1 MIGRRLATSAMA
13 VVAVAGGI
21 LLLGPGGPSP
31 AVEVAARRAIL
42 RTADEADVA
51 LSGLAAALVP
61 AVDAGRAGSARAVA
75 GDEAPGPMF
84 ADAAELTRAAEAK
97 AAAAREALVALN
109 RGRNARDPGAS
120 ELEAVAEPGELDSIA
135 EQLSAA
141 AEAGDEF
148 AAMRDRAFS
157 VIGEL
162 DDAIAALDA
171 GDLAG
176 ARDHVGRARDAHTAV
191 AAWDVGLVTLPVW
204 VETTDAMIAAVER
217 IITATERGDSA
228 AAQRAAEDF
237 VARADDAA
245 PADRALR
252 IAIGEGGSAVA
263 AVPLERLATILT
275 SIDDARAAVTS
286 VREAAQR

>member
-109 RGRNARDPGAS
+109 RARNARDPGAS
-120 ELEAVAEPGELDSIA
+120 EIEPVAEPGELDSIA

-141 AEAGDEF
+141 AETGDEF

-204 VETTDAMIAAVER
+204 VETTDAMIAAVDR
-217 IITATERGDSA
+217 IITATERGDATAADA
-228 AAQRAAEDF
+228 AAGEFAALS
-237 VARADDAA
+237 DDAA
-245 PADRALR
+245 TADRALR
-252 IAIGEGGSAVA
+252 IAMGEGGSAVA
-263 AVPLERLATILT
+263 AVPLERLAAVL
-275 SIDDARAAVTS
+275 SAVSDARAAVAS
-286 VREAAQR
+286 VREAAER

>member
-109 RGRNARDPGAS
+109 RARNARDPGAS

-141 AEAGDEF
+141 AETGDEF

-275 SIDDARAAVTS
+275 SIDDARAAVAS

>member
-1 MIGRRLATSAMA
+1 
-13 VVAVAGGI
+13 
-21 LLLGPGGPSP
+21 
-31 AVEVAARRAIL
+31 
-42 RTADEADVA
+42 
-51 LSGLAAALVP
+51 
-61 AVDAGRAGSARAVA
+61 
-75 GDEAPGPMF
+75 
-84 ADAAELTRAAEAK
+84 
-97 AAAAREALVALN
+97 
-109 RGRNARDPGAS
+109 
-120 ELEAVAEPGELDSIA
+120 
-135 EQLSAA
+135 
-141 AEAGDEF
+141 
-148 AAMRDRAFS
+148 MRDRAFS

-275 SIDDARAAVTS
+275 SIDDARAAVAS

>member
-109 RGRNARDPGAS
+109 RARNARDPGAS
-120 ELEAVAEPGELDSIA
+120 ELEPVAEPGELDSIA

-148 AAMRDRAFS
+148 AAMRDRALS

-275 SIDDARAAVTS
+275 SIDDARAAVAS